1 VTTIADRLTMP
12 LGEAMFTQRAIR
24 RLKSDPLGDEDLEV
38 LLTAAARAPSG
49 GNRQPWRFLAVREQ
63 ALKDQLAEWY
73 VEAYWAR
80 RRQRGFA
87 GPEDIPKDDSSG
99 QAALHFSTRPE
110 NYAKAPVLLFVIGEY
125 KGADVSAACQNL
137 MLAAR
142 ALGIGSTITSIGGIH
157 ESDVHRLL
165 GIPEGMDATCCIP
178 VGWPAGK
185 FGPAQ
190 RKPLGEIAFVD
201 RFGAPGPWSLQAPAN
216 HA

>member
-1 VTTIADRLTMP
+1 MSAAERLTMP
-12 LGEAMFTQRAIR
+12 LGEAMFSQRAIR
-24 RLKSDPLGDEDLEV
+24 RLKSDPVSDADLET

-49 GNRQPWRFLAVREQ
+49 GNRQPWRFLAVRDQ
-63 ALKDQLAEWY
+63 ALKDQLARWY
-73 VEAYWAR
+73 VEVYWAR

-99 QAALHFSTRPE
+99 QAALHFSTNPE
-110 NYAKAPVLLFVIGEY
+110 NYARAPILLFVIAEY

-157 ESDVHRLL
+157 EEDVHRLL

-178 VGWPAGK
+178 LGWPEGK
-185 FGPAQ
+185 FGPAR
-190 RKPLGEIAFVD
+190 RKALSEIAFAD
-201 RFGAPGPWSLQAPAN
+201 RFGEPGPWSGSA
-216 HA
+216 